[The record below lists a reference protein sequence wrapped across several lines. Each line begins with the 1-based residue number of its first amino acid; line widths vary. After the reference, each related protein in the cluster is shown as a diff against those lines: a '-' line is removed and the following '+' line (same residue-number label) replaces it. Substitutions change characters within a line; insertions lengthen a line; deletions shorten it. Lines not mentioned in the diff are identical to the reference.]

1 LLTELSIRNFAIID
15 DISITF
21 HEGLTVLTGETGA
34 GKSIIIDAV
43 ELLAGARASVH
54 YVRHGEKKAESSG
67 LFSLKDEDDHVKEV
81 ANFYDIDI
89 HDQMLVLERTITKQ
103 GKSICKINNKIVT
116 LSVLKEIGQKVV
128 NIHSQHDTIQLMD
141 EETHIQLLDAYDEK
155 QIYPLIKT
163 YDALYTKLIKLKQKH
178 RQLQTNEQDMVHRLD
193 FIQFQLHEIEE
204 ANLQIGEDEALTDE
218 RNKLHHHEKL
228 YRTVDEAYSLLA
240 DDKYALELLDI
251 AQNNLQQVKD
261 LDENIEHHADDLS
274 SLFYQLEE
282 ISFSLRQYIDTLY
295 YDENELNDIESRL
308 NEINHLKKKY
318 GLNIEEIF
326 KYKVKIEREIDE
338 IEHKEDHLLQ
348 LEKEMSLLEDEAL
361 IIAKRLHSAR
371 KKAALS
377 LEKEIEVELKD
388 LYLENATFSVHF
400 KKNDT
405 NTLYAKGIDQI
416 TFMVSTN
423 IGEPLNELAKVAS
436 GGELSRIMLALKNIF
451 SKHDQIQTVIFD
463 EIDTG
468 VSGRVAQSIAEKMY
482 EITKN
487 AQVLCITHL
496 PQVAAMSDNHLLIEK
511 HEVNERTA
519 TKITDLSND
528 EKINEIGKMFTGTE
542 LTETAIEHAQQL
554 LHLTNEFK
562 RTVY

>member
-1 LLTELSIRNFAIID
+1 
-15 DISITF
+15 
-21 HEGLTVLTGETGA
+21 

-54 YVRHGEKKAESSG
+54 YVRHGEKKAEISG

-251 AQNNLQQVKD
+251 DKNNLKQVKELDENIKKLYRTDDEAYSLLADDKYALELLDIAQNNLQQVKD

-308 NEINHLKKKY
+308 
-318 GLNIEEIF
+318 
-326 KYKVKIEREIDE
+326 
-338 IEHKEDHLLQ
+338 
-348 LEKEMSLLEDEAL
+348 
-361 IIAKRLHSAR
+361 
-371 KKAALS
+371 
-377 LEKEIEVELKD
+377 
-388 LYLENATFSVHF
+388 
-400 KKNDT
+400 
-405 NTLYAKGIDQI
+405 
-416 TFMVSTN
+416 
-423 IGEPLNELAKVAS
+423 
-436 GGELSRIMLALKNIF
+436 
-451 SKHDQIQTVIFD
+451 
-463 EIDTG
+463 
-468 VSGRVAQSIAEKMY
+468 
-482 EITKN
+482 
-487 AQVLCITHL
+487 
-496 PQVAAMSDNHLLIEK
+496 
-511 HEVNERTA
+511 
-519 TKITDLSND
+519 
-528 EKINEIGKMFTGTE
+528 
-542 LTETAIEHAQQL
+542 
-554 LHLTNEFK
+554 
-562 RTVY
+562 